1 MEKIWKINWVLFG
14 VAMGI
19 MVAIMM
25 SLTGCNTYYLHDVHD
40 DEPRDP
46 KPHYVYVPGDP
57 VDADVWVDSFVQ
69 PEPFDGIDIV
79 WVLDKSC
86 SMHDDEEEVLSGIN
100 TMMGALPAGG
110 SWRLNMIGI
119 TPAHARAST
128 EFPLVPGDDA
138 GDALTMYENIPES
151 TAEQGFLAIHDYMV
165 ENPYS
170 ATWMRSDAALLV
182 VFVSD
187 EEEQSS
193 NFFPEALDFI
203 DWYENQRDNVYLAS
217 IIHDKP
223 GPGYTPDCRYSVRDF
238 GERYLDATVLLG
250 GVVIDICTTDW
261 STGVSE
267 ASSSIQ
273 PHERWL
279 LTQTP
284 LDTTIVV
291 FVDGVLFNDWM
302 YNPVDN
308 AVEFLTLP
316 PGGSL
321 VEIGY
326 TY

>member
-1 MEKIWKINWVLFG
+1 MTLLC
-14 VAMGI
+14 
-19 MVAIMM
+19 
-25 SLTGCNTYYLHDVHD
+25 SLSLC
-40 DEPRDP
+40 PMR
-46 KPHYVYVPGDP
+46 K
-57 VDADVWVDSFVQ
+57 SRVQ
-69 PEPFDGIDIV
+69 
-79 WVLDKSC
+79 
-86 SMHDDEEEVLSGIN
+86 
-100 TMMGALPAGG
+100 
-110 SWRLNMIGI
+110 
-119 TPAHARAST
+119 
-128 EFPLVPGDDA
+128 
-138 GDALTMYENIPES
+138 
-151 TAEQGFLAIHDYMV
+151 
-165 ENPYS
+165 
-170 ATWMRSDAALLV
+170 
-182 VFVSD
+182 
-187 EEEQSS
+187 

-203 DWYENQRDNVYLAS
+203 DWYEDQRDNVYLAS

-223 GPGYTPDCRYSVRDF
+223 GPGYTPDCRYSIRDF

-302 YNPVDN
+302 YNPMDN
-308 AVEFLTLP
+308 AVEFLTLPP

>member
-1 MEKIWKINWVLFG
+1 MGKIWKINWILLGVVL
-14 VAMGI
+14 GI
-19 MVAIMM
+19 MACIML
-25 SLTGCNTYYLHDVHD
+25 SLTGCNTYYLHDIHD

-46 KPHYVYVPGDP
+46 KPQHVYVPGDP

-79 WVLDKSC
+79 WVIDKSC
-86 SMHDDEEEVLSGIN
+86 SMQDDEEQVLSGID
-100 TMMGALPAGG
+100 TMMNALPAGG
-110 SWRLNMIGI
+110 SWRLNMISV
-119 TPAHARAST
+119 TPQQAVIST

-138 GDALTMYENIPES
+138 GDALVMYQSLPES
-151 TAEQGFLAIHDYMV
+151 ISEQGFLALHDYM
-165 ENPYS
+165 ELNPYS
-170 ATWMRSDAALLV
+170 ATWMRPSAALLV

-187 EEEQSS
+187 EEEQST
-193 NFFPEALDFI
+193 NFFPDALDFVT
-203 DWYENQRDNVYLAS
+203 WYERQRANVFLAS
-217 IIHDKP
+217 IIHDTP
-223 GPGYTPDCRYSVRDF
+223 GPGYTSGCYYSVRDF
-238 GERYLDATVLLG
+238 GERYLDATNLLG
-250 GVVIDICTTDW
+250 GVVVDICTTDW
-261 STGVSE
+261 SMGVQE

-273 PHERWL
+273 PLERWE
-279 LTQTP
+279 LTHEP

-291 FVDGVLFNDWM
+291 FVDGVLFSDWM